1 MTNNFSE
8 KANFIWTV
16 ADDILRGAFKAH
28 EYGDVILPFVVLRRL
43 DLVLEPKKDD
53 VIKQFDQFK
62 KSLDEERMIPVL
74 RQAAGGINF
83 YNHSFYDLR
92 RLAQDSKNIELNF
105 GNYLNGY
112 SKNVREIIE
121 NFQLEKILTKLSKN
135 DLLYQLVEKFAEVD
149 LSPASVTNH
158 EMGYIFEELL
168 RRFSEMSNET
178 AGEHYTPREVIRLM
192 VSLMFA
198 EHKKDL
204 KGKGII
210 RTVFDPA
217 CGTGGML
224 ITAKDYIH
232 SEINADLE
240 VVMYGQ
246 ELNEQTY
253 AIAKS
258 DVLIMGE
265 NAENIRD
272 KSSFSEDK
280 FKGQQFSYMLSNPP
294 FGVSWKKEQ
303 VFIENE
309 ANDPHGRFSAGT
321 PRTSDGA
328 LLFLQHMISKMEAGG
343 SRIAVI
349 FNGSPLFTG
358 DAGGGDSNI
367 RKWIIENDWLE
378 AIVVMP
384 SEMFYNTGITTYI
397 WIVTNRKPSHRKGKV
412 QLINAVDFFTPMSK
426 SLGNKRKYF
435 TDDHIRDIT
444 KIYTDFTESNLSKIL
459 DNEDFG
465 YTKVTVERPTYNSKG
480 KVEKDKSGQPK
491 PDVSLRSFEKIPL
504 KVNIDTYF
512 EQEIKPHVH
521 DAWLERSKDKV
532 GYEISITKYFYEYQP
547 LRLMA
552 KVKEDILK
560 LESETEGLSE
570 NILHAKQTSLIANA
584 VTKGLNPNVSMKDS
598 GVKWIG
604 TIPSHWAMTRVG
616 RAMELGRGRVISNI
630 EIGENQGEYPVYS
643 SQTSENG
650 VMGYINT
657 YDFEGDY
664 VTWTTD
670 GANAGTVF
678 YRTGKFNCTN
688 VCGTLKP
695 KIDGIHLPYIS
706 HLLNQ
711 GTKYYVR
718 YDINPKLMNG
728 EMAQIEIC
736 LPPLSEQIAITNYID
751 SQVQTIDNLIKQLS
765 KQIELYEEYRA
776 SLISESAT
784 GKIDVR

>member
-1 MTNNFSE
+1 MSNNFSE

-74 RQAAGGINF
+74 RQAAGNINF
-83 YNHSFYDLR
+83 YNHSFFDLR

-105 GNYLNGY
+105 DNYLQGY

-149 LSPASVTNH
+149 LSPKSVTNH

-265 NAENIRD
+265 NAENIRQGN
-272 KSSFSEDK
+272 SFTQDK

-294 FGVSWKKEQ
+294 FGVSWKKEEA
-303 VFIENE
+303 FIENE
-309 ANDPHGRFSAGT
+309 ANQAHGRFTAGT
-321 PRTSDGA
+321 PRSSDGA
-328 LLFLQHMISKMEAGG
+328 LMFLQHMISKMEAGG
-343 SRIAVI
+343 SRIAII

-358 DAGGGDSNI
+358 DAGSGESNI

-378 AIVVMP
+378 AVIAMP
-384 SEMFYNTGITTYI
+384 TDMFYNTGIATYI
-397 WIVTNRKPSHRKGKV
+397 WMVTNRKPKHRTGKV
-412 QLINAVDFFTPMSK
+412 QLINAVDFAAPMRK
-426 SLGNKRKYF
+426 SLGSKRQYF
-435 TDDHIRDIT
+435 TDDHIRAIT
-444 KIYTDFTESNLSKIL
+444 KIYEAFAESKESKVF

-465 YTKVTVERPTYNSKG
+465 YTKVTVERPTVNAKG
-480 KVEKDKSGQPK
+480 KIETDKQGNPK
-491 PDVSLRSFEKIPL
+491 PDSSLRDFEKIPL
-504 KVNIDTYF
+504 KDDIDAYF
-512 EQEIKPHVH
+512 EREVKPHVP
-521 DAWLERSKDKV
+521 DAWMDRDKDKV
-532 GYEISITKYFYEYQP
+532 GYEISFTKYFYEYQP
-547 LRLMA
+547 LRSLTEIKA
-552 KVKEDILK
+552 DILK
-560 LESETEGLSE
+560 LEAETEGLLGE
-570 NILHAKQTSLIANA
+570 IL
-584 VTKGLNPNVSMKDS
+584 
-598 GVKWIG
+598 
-604 TIPSHWAMTRVG
+604 
-616 RAMELGRGRVISNI
+616 E
-630 EIGENQGEYPVYS
+630 
-643 SQTSENG
+643 
-650 VMGYINT
+650 
-657 YDFEGDY
+657 
-664 VTWTTD
+664 
-670 GANAGTVF
+670 
-678 YRTGKFNCTN
+678 
-688 VCGTLKP
+688 
-695 KIDGIHLPYIS
+695 
-706 HLLNQ
+706 
-711 GTKYYVR
+711 
-718 YDINPKLMNG
+718 
-728 EMAQIEIC
+728 
-736 LPPLSEQIAITNYID
+736 
-751 SQVQTIDNLIKQLS
+751 
-765 KQIELYEEYRA
+765 
-776 SLISESAT
+776 
-784 GKIDVR
+784 

>member
-1 MTNNFSE
+1 MANNFSE

-43 DLVLEPKKDD
+43 DLVLEAKKDE
-53 VIKQFDQFK
+53 VIKQFEQFK

-74 RQAAGGINF
+74 RQAAGNINF
-83 YNHSFYDLR
+83 YNHSFFDLR

-149 LSPASVTNH
+149 LSPKSVTNH

-232 SEINADLE
+232 NEINADLE

-258 DVLIMGE
+258 DVLIMSE
-265 NAENIRD
+265 NAENIRQGN
-272 KSSFSEDK
+272 SFTQDK

-294 FGVSWKKEQ
+294 FGVSWAKEKN
-303 VFIENE
+303 FIENE
-309 ANDPHGRFSAGT
+309 ANQAHGRFSAGT
-321 PRTSDGA
+321 PRSSDGA
-328 LLFLQHMISKMEAGG
+328 LMFLQHMISKMEAGG
-343 SRIAVI
+343 SRIAII

-358 DAGGGDSNI
+358 DAGSGESDI

-378 AIVVMP
+378 AVIAMP
-384 SEMFYNTGITTYI
+384 TDMFYNTGISTYI
-397 WIVTNRKPSHRKGKV
+397 WMVTNRKPKHRKGKV
-412 QLINAVDFFTPMSK
+412 QLINAVDFAAPMRK
-426 SLGNKRKYF
+426 SLGSKRQYF
-435 TDDHIRDIT
+435 TDDHVRDIT
-444 KIYTDFTESNLSKIL
+444 KIYADFAESKVSKIF

-465 YTKVTVERPTYNSKG
+465 YTKVTVERPLQTSE
-480 KVEKDKSGQPK
+480 VSETSEVLRRK
-491 PDVSLRSFEKIPL
+491 PDSSLRDYEKIPL
-504 KVNIDTYF
+504 KDDIDAYF
-512 EQEIKPHVH
+512 EREVKPHVP
-521 DAWLERSKDKV
+521 DAWMDRSKDKV
-532 GYEISITKYFYEYQP
+532 GYEISFTKYFYEYQP
-547 LRLMA
+547 LRSLA
-552 KVKEDILK
+552 EIKADILK
-560 LESETEGLSE
+560 LEAETEGLLGE
-570 NILHAKQTSLIANA
+570 IL
-584 VTKGLNPNVSMKDS
+584 
-598 GVKWIG
+598 
-604 TIPSHWAMTRVG
+604 
-616 RAMELGRGRVISNI
+616 E
-630 EIGENQGEYPVYS
+630 
-643 SQTSENG
+643 
-650 VMGYINT
+650 
-657 YDFEGDY
+657 
-664 VTWTTD
+664 
-670 GANAGTVF
+670 
-678 YRTGKFNCTN
+678 
-688 VCGTLKP
+688 
-695 KIDGIHLPYIS
+695 
-706 HLLNQ
+706 
-711 GTKYYVR
+711 
-718 YDINPKLMNG
+718 
-728 EMAQIEIC
+728 
-736 LPPLSEQIAITNYID
+736 
-751 SQVQTIDNLIKQLS
+751 
-765 KQIELYEEYRA
+765 
-776 SLISESAT
+776 
-784 GKIDVR
+784 